1 MNPNPQHPMTMRR
14 TFWTVVIT
22 LAVSSFMARAAAAEV
37 PAAGQ
42 VAPYAIKST
51 YATAETCDYKS
62 QGVFIV
68 WWDKKF
74 DYATQAAATIKTL
87 AAVRD
92 ECLGTYQM
100 SDPPNP
106 LAGFY
111 YNVYLHNGSDLF
123 KPQGWA
129 MGQGTDE
136 NRYPFLTI
144 PIGYATTG
152 NSGLQHEGFHIF
164 QYKANS
170 PGFVYRGD
178 SQWFIEAT
186 ANWYAVTKHPQS
198 NEGYIT
204 ASAVTANPQVTLWY
218 TFENREPGDKNNWQ
232 RCNHLY
238 GMHTFMNYLTD
249 VRKVPQA
256 LMVEGFF
263 AKTSQLPQEY
273 LSRKLGAAEFAGL
286 YADFAAHNVSGFP
299 EFPAGTEARAAEELK
314 NYGDAQDVHPLVQT
328 YANEGTGGNWV
339 RPPKDFVTR
348 GWAYNVYKIN
358 NSAAATYTFQIKGD
372 AKGSDGAAAAFQG
385 RVVVRTGATARQYP
399 LTMAD
404 ATSGQQM
411 VEVAATDADV
421 YLIVA
426 ATPDCFRGNQ
436 TYSYEVK
443 IDRKL

>member
-1 MNPNPQHPMTMRR
+1 MRQS
-14 TFWTVVIT
+14 FWKVTIVMAANSIMVHT
-22 LAVSSFMARAAAAEV
+22 AAVAA
-37 PAAGQ
+37 PAADTPSAAGE

-51 YATAETCDYKS
+51 YATPETCDYKTE
-62 QGVFIV
+62 GVFIV

-74 DYATQAAATIKTL
+74 DYATQAVETLKTL
-87 AAVRD
+87 ESVRD
-92 ECLGTYQM
+92 ECLGTYHM

-106 LAGFY
+106 QAGYY

-136 NRYPFLTI
+136 NRYPYLTI

-198 NEGYIT
+198 KEGFIT
-204 ASAVTANPQVTLWY
+204 ASAVTANPQVTMWY
-218 TFENREPGDKNNWQ
+218 TYENREPGEKNNWQ

-238 GMHTFMNYLTD
+238 GMHIFLNYLTD
-249 VRKVPQA
+249 VRKVPKAQI
-256 LMVEGFF
+256 VEGFY
-263 AKTSQLPQEY
+263 AKTSLLPQEY
-273 LSRKLGAAEFAGL
+273 LSRQLGAAEFARL

-299 EFPAGTEARAAEELK
+299 DFPAGTEARAAVELK
-314 NYGDAQDVHPLVQT
+314 NYGDAKDVHPIVQT

-339 RPPKDFVTR
+339 RPPKDYVTR
-348 GWAYNVYKIN
+348 GWGYNVYRISN
-358 NSAAATYTFQIKGD
+358 TAAATYTFHLKGD
-372 AKGSDGAAAAFQG
+372 ENGSEGAAAAFQG
-385 RVVVRTGATARQYP
+385 RVVVRTGAAAKEYP
-399 LTMAD
+399 LTMSD
-404 ATSGQQM
+404 AATGQQK

-426 ATPDCFRGNQ
+426 ATPACFRGNQ
-436 TYSYEVK
+436 TYLYEVK
-443 IDRKL
+443 IDRN